1 MLSLTVINFIA
12 GANVA
17 IFVQVED
24 WKNLPV
30 VGHQGLSDHLAGLHE
45 LLQDLED
52 DGDDLSVSGVERG

>member
-30 VGHQGLSDHLAGLHE
+30 VGHQSLSDHLAGLDE
-45 LLQDLED
+45 FLQDLEHD
-52 DGDDLSVSGVERG
+52 CNDLSVSGVEGG